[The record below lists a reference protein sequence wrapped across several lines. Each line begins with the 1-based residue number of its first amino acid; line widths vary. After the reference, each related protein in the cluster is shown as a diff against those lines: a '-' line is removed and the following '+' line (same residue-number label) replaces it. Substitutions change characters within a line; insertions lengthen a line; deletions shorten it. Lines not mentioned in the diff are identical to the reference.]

1 MSAPKMQKKAVATK
15 DATTV
20 AAEVAV
26 EVVAVAAVIVVP
38 GKAAVLAE
46 VPAADAKEANSIQR
60 TKRISLPSI
69 IFESRIR
76 FCA

>member
-15 DATTV
+15 DAATV

-46 VPAADAKEANSIQR
+46 ATPDAKEANSIQR
-60 TKRISLPSI
+60 AIRISLPSLT
-69 IFESRIR
+69 FESRIR